1 MTGIGCEFGTPL
13 LHHHQPAVIMP
24 RPRQPDPSPPPP
36 VWICPTCQK
45 LMRVRAIEVAN
56 GQEWIKLACAACGAE
71 AAQANV
77 LSE

>member
-1 MTGIGCEFGTPL
+1 
-13 LHHHQPAVIMP
+13 MP

-56 GQEWIKLACAACGAE
+56 GQEWIKLACAVCGAE